1 MRNLRRVTFVM
12 GLLAVTCAMIPHD
25 RRANIA
31 QAMAPSELEVE
42 VRQLLTELSGATREQ
57 RSLAEKRLLELGP
70 RVLPL
75 LPAPELLPS
84 ASVREAVRRV
94 RVELERRAAR
104 ESVLPSRVTLDQT
117 LSVRE
122 ALAEIARQTGNPLDG
137 SPLPEKLL
145 EQPVDA
151 VFKSVSFWDV
161 LDDLSARLKVR
172 YEYDSSKRGLKLK
185 SLEADNRPSAS
196 ALAYAGAFRLEAL
209 PAERIRR
216 GSGRV
221 IDQKFRAH
229 DDLARV
235 TLTLMPEPRLRPLFL
250 QFAAKDVSAQL
261 ATGLALKAFSPD
273 ASYELPLGEGGG
285 LSRIQLEYVLP
296 ESVPGAAL
304 KLKGKLRCMTA
315 AGNETI
321 RFTDLADIQD
331 GRAANIA
338 RRRGGVTVT
347 LNRVRASRVSPGK
360 TDARIQVTVA
370 YDAGGPA
377 FESHQAWIL
386 HNEVFLEDPAG
397 GRVRLNGGSDTKG
410 QGDGGVLIEYRFAN
424 LPDPLPNYGF
434 VYVVPTLII
443 DVPVEFEIQSLLVK
457 KP

>member
-1 MRNLRRVTFVM
+1 
-12 GLLAVTCAMIPHD
+12 
-25 RRANIA
+25 
-31 QAMAPSELEVE
+31 
-42 VRQLLTELSGATREQ
+42 
-57 RSLAEKRLLELGP
+57 
-70 RVLPL
+70 
-75 LPAPELLPS
+75 LPS

-104 ESVLPSRVTLDQT
+104 ESVLPSRVTLART
-117 LSVRE
+117 LSARE
-122 ALAEIARQTGNPLDG
+122 ALAEIARQTLNRIDSGL
-137 SPLPEKLL
+137 LPQKLL
-145 EQPVDA
+145 EQPIDA
-151 VFKSVSFWDV
+151 DFKSVSFWEV
-161 LDDLSARLKVR
+161 LDDLSARLKAR
-172 YEYDSSKRGLKLK
+172 YEYDSAGRGLKLM
-185 SLEADNRPSAS
+185 SLEAENRPSAS
-196 ALAYAGAFRLEAL
+196 AVAYAGAFRLEAL

-216 GSGRV
+216 GSGRP
-221 IDQKFRAH
+221 IDQKLRTH

-250 QFAAKDVSAQL
+250 QFAANDISAQL
-261 ATGLALKAFSPD
+261 ATGVPLKAFSPD

-285 LSRIQLEYVLP
+285 LSRIQLEYLLP
-296 ESVPGAAL
+296 ETVPGSAL

-321 RFTDLADIQD
+321 RFADLVDIQD

-347 LNRVRASRVSPGK
+347 LNRMRASRPSPGK

-397 GRVRLNGGSDTKG
+397 ARVRLNGGSDTKG
-410 QGDGGVLIEYRFAN
+410 QGDGGVQIEYRFAN
-424 LPDPLPNYGF
+424 LPDPFPNYAF

-443 DVPVEFEIQSLLVK
+443 DVPIEFEIQSALVK